1 MKHFRANGKLLL
13 TGEYT
18 VLRGALAL
26 AVPTR
31 LGQTLKVLQAPD
43 AKGLLWE
50 SYTVDGELWF
60 SACFNQ
66 NLTLLET
73 NDPLKAQNL
82 KRILSVAKS
91 LNPSWDF
98 NRQLA
103 RTDLEFHRLWGLGS
117 SSTLIALVAQWANID
132 AFELFFKTQT
142 GSGYDV
148 ACALQDQP
156 LIYQLHDQKPEVETV
171 EFSPKF
177 KADLSFV
184 YLGQK
189 QFSER
194 EVTAFAELPVSK
206 EQLDAISK
214 ITRQVVS
221 ANDLQSFE
229 SLLIAHEKLTGQIL
243 NRKPIKEQRFSDY
256 PGVIKSLGAWG
267 GDFVL
272 VTRFSANRDYF
283 RALGYTTCLSW
294 EEMIGT

>member
-43 AKGLLWE
+43 AKGLVWE

-60 SACFNQ
+60 SACFDQ
-66 NLTLLET
+66 NLSLLET

-82 KRILSVAKS
+82 KLILSVAKS
-91 LNPSWDF
+91 LNPFWKFSG
-98 NRQLA
+98 QLA

-117 SSTLIALVAQWANID
+117 SSTLISLVAQWANID

-148 ACALQDQP
+148 ACALQDHP
-156 LIYQLHDQKPEVETV
+156 LVYKLHDQKPEVETV
-171 EFSPKF
+171 EFSPNF
-177 KADLSFV
+177 KADLGFV

-189 QFSER
+189 QISEQ

-221 ANDLQSFE
+221 ANNLQSFE

-256 PGVIKSLGAWG
+256 PGAIKSLGAWG

-272 VTRFSANRDYF
+272 ATRFSTNRDYF

-294 EEMIGT
+294 EKMIGT